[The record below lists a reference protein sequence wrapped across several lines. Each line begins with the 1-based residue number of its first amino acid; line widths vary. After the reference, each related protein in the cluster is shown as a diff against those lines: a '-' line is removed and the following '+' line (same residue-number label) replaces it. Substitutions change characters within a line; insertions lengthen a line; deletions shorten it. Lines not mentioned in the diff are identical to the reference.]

1 LFFTIKHKFMLVPT
15 LDWFVDIHNHLT
27 SQLLTLL
34 LVQGLAHEKLKQFP
48 SRLIK
53 KLCHGHIIPSCSFV
67 VANYPNFSMLLEIC
81 AKTFHICPHTHY
93 LEHLRTNLVSLL
105 LMWSPFLLDVDN

>member
-1 LFFTIKHKFMLVPT
+1 M
-15 LDWFVDIHNHLT
+15 
-27 SQLLTLL
+27 TLL

-48 SRLIK
+48 SHWK
-53 KLCHGHIIPSCSFV
+53 EELCLGHIIPSCSFV

-93 LEHLRTNLVSLL
+93 LEHMRTDLASHFTYVVT
-105 LMWSPFLLDVDN
+105 FLLDVHN